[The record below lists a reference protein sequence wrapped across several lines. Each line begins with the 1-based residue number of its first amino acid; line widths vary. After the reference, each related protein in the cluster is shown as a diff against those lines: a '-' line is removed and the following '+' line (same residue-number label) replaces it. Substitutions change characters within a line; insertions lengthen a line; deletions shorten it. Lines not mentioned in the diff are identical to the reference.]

1 MMAPTFNPSTQE
13 VAGGSLSVQGQLGL
27 LSKFK
32 VSQGYEMRPCLNVNN
47 SSCIGLIDL
56 FKFKY
61 KQLCLSFTQKTAW
74 YKALLSE
81 GSRGKCIVQ

>member
-1 MMAPTFNPSTQE
+1 MMAPT
-13 VAGGSLSVQGQLGL
+13 SLSVQGQLGL

-32 VSQGYEMRPCLNVNN
+32 ASQGYKMRPCLNENN

-61 KQLCLSFTQKTAW
+61 KQLCLSFTQKMAW
-74 YKALLSE
+74 YKALLFIPRWH
-81 GSRGKCIVQ
+81 GIKHQ